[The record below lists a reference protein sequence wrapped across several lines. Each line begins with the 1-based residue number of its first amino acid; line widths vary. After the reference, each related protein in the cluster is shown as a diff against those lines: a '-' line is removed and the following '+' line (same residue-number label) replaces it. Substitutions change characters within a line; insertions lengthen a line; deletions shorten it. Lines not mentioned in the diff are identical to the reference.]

1 MLEEAGR
8 LGLNEGSCIIFIRV
22 VVVINMVFHFN
33 VVDCQDLLEEARRLG
48 LNGGSC
54 RSLKPIVVVCCFTY
68 FWMSLLLLKL
78 FTAQSWLKEL
88 GVEWGQLHSLF
99 LELL

>member
-1 MLEEAGR
+1 MGKVALFLFLELLLLSIWFFHLNVVDCQDLLEEAGR

-54 RSLKPIVVVCCFTY
+54 RSL
-68 FWMSLLLLKL
+68 MLR
-78 FTAQSWLKEL
+78 
-88 GVEWGQLHSLF
+88 
-99 LELL
+99 